1 MLVEIKILFAPVST
15 IMLSRKYNNSICI
28 MKNIREKI
36 ALSDK
41 KYFEL
46 VVQNVGIFTPET
58 ASPWKYCE

>member
-15 IMLSRKYNNSICI
+15 IMLCRKYNSICI
-28 MKNIREKI
+28 MKNIQKKI

-46 VVQNVGIFTPET
+46 VLQNVGIFTPET